1 MIGIIEAVRSRLFGP
16 RKEEPSVTIA
26 ALEHEFAGIS
36 STKLDTYSYRPATT
50 EVEGRPSFRMSRET
64 VEVCRVPE
72 VSKIV
77 GEELKAHFVFTP
89 TKGERQVFTLTN
101 AQAGEEVE
109 AGYTLRFKFPLEAYK
124 QMFNETGKGL
134 IYVSGAGEHKW
145 LFSVV
150 VSTSVPDTLHRATAD
165 RDA

>member
-1 MIGIIEAVRSRLFGP
+1 MIGFMEAVRSRLFGP

-26 ALEHEFAGIS
+26 ALEQEFAGTV
-36 STKLDTYSYRPATT
+36 STKLDTYSYRPATK

-64 VEVCRVPE
+64 VEICRVPE

-89 TKGERQVFTLTN
+89 TRGERQIFTLTN
-101 AQAGEEVE
+101 AQAREEVE
-109 AGYTLRFKFPLEAYK
+109 AGYTLRFKFPLDAYK
-124 QMFNETGKGL
+124 KMFNETGTGL
-134 IYVSGAGEHKW
+134 IYVSGAGEHRW
-145 LFSVV
+145 VFTVV
-150 VSTSVPDTLHRATAD
+150 VSCSVPNTLHSATSS